1 MREID
6 NLNPKDMETN
16 ETVWLVISRDKGVL
30 AACKGRELAE
40 ETAEMWEVNERMGG
54 GSPSIWIKE
63 IELN

>member
-1 MREID
+1 MG
-6 NLNPKDMETN
+6 NLQTI
-16 ETVWLVISRDKGVL
+16 WLVMSRDRGVL
-30 AACKGRELAE
+30 AACKSRELAE